1 VGSKTGIRQSFAA
14 PARNDCVEIRGAR
27 QNNLKGI
34 DLDLPLGK
42 LTVVT
47 GPSGS
52 GKSSLAF
59 ETIYAE
65 GQRRYVET
73 FSPYMRQFLDR
84 MDKPRVDD
92 IRGIPPAIAI
102 EQANPVKSSRSTVG
116 TMTEINDYLK
126 LLWPHVAKAFCPNC
140 GREIRPETAQSIA
153 DQILQDCAGKNVLIT
168 FWVAVP
174 PKTAP
179 RAFFDF
185 LQQQGYL
192 RVWIDNQV
200 VRADVAEPAFGGQP
214 LQVRTADAK
223 HERGRR
229 GRAIQPVGSTGCP
242 PGAERTDPK
251 IKRLG
256 ARVQVIQDRIAI
268 GEENR
273 ARIAEAIETALRFGK
288 GKVNVIP
295 VEAGVSPAKS
305 KNAADAAAT
314 TAMPFSIGWHCAY
327 CDLDIRPPTPGLLS
341 FNNPLGACPECRG
354 FGRTISIDLNKAIPD
369 RRLSI
374 KQGVVRVFRGAEFG
388 ESQKDLLR
396 ACAREEV
403 DINVPFEELPEADQ
417 DFVIEGEKRSGD
429 YTEEDY
435 EHDRWYGVRG
445 FFRWLESKTYKMH
458 VRVLLSRYRAYITCP
473 RCKGGRY
480 QPEALNYKISI
491 KPEIRTPKSEIVLSL
506 PEFQALPISDAH
518 DFLRNIEIPA
528 PNKTAQMLRDEI
540 CARLNYLC
548 EVGVSYLTL
557 DRSTRTLSGGE
568 VQRVNLTTCLGASL
582 VNTLFVMDEPSI
594 GLHPRDVGQLVRVM
608 RNLRDKGNTLLVV
621 EHEEQIIRAAD
632 NLIDLGPGRGED
644 GGELVWNGP
653 LDDFLARN
661 GENVGSAGASP
672 AVSHA
677 SRDTGIIFGG
687 APKTALEGARAPQ
700 SLTRD
705 YLTNRKS
712 IRFPKSRRD
721 WTSSI
726 KLVGARQHNLKNI
739 DVDLPLG
746 VFACVTGVSGS
757 GKSTLI
763 HDVLYRNLLRARGQ
777 SSDHQPSQ
785 SYGSAG
791 EPGACKSVIGAHRI
805 ADVVMVDQLPLA
817 RTPRSTPILYLGL
830 FDRVRELF
838 AARPEAMAQGLT
850 AGAFSFNSG
859 GGRCERCSGT
869 GYEKI
874 EMQFLS
880 DLFVR
885 CAECEGKRFQPHVLK
900 VRVQNKSI
908 HDVLELTVSEAIEF
922 FAQIGETTIEPSLGA
937 ARPPLPGRE
946 RNEVRVGRATE
957 ISNGLKVLEE
967 VGLGYL
973 RLGQPLNTLSGGESQ
988 RLKLVRHLTQTEN
1001 VLPASALDGLR
1012 RGERSTPMNR
1022 EQASNDQNRN
1032 GEAIG
1037 NLFIFDEPTTGLHFD
1052 DVAMLLQLFQRLVD
1066 RGHSIVVIEHNLEVI
1081 KCADWIIDLG
1091 PEAGEA
1097 GGEVVAT
1104 GTPEEIARVKHS
1116 HTGKF
1121 LRDVLGKGSAGM
1133 LPAVR
1138 GILPRATQRAY
1149 ANDGNEFTLGA
1160 AEKPSDSMPDGAS
1173 RMLALPNQ
1181 RADGG
1186 RDGAIQIHGA
1196 REHNLKN
1203 IDIKIPREQLV
1214 VITGLSGSG
1223 KSTLAFDIL
1232 FAEGQRRFLDSMSP
1246 YARQFVEQ
1254 LEKPDVDLVSGLPP
1268 SVAIEQRVTRGGGKS
1283 TVATVT
1289 EVYHFLRLLFAK
1301 TGTQFCPDC
1310 DLPVAKQSVASI
1322 VKQIE
1327 AAANRAPVKVLAPL
1341 VKARKG
1347 FHTDVA
1353 HWAERQ
1359 GFDTLYVD
1367 GRLVPISHFRKL
1379 ERFIEHTIDVVVGM
1393 IDRRRVVHARDIV
1406 RRALEIGRGTARL
1419 LDSKNRLTVT
1429 STEMSCPGC
1438 GRAFEEL
1445 DPRLFSFN
1453 SPHGACEECGGFG
1466 EIWDRELQT
1475 AANRDGE
1482 SLLENELAA
1491 ERESEWIEEGEA
1503 RECPSCHGSRLN
1515 AVARHVRVQ
1524 GFTIDQF
1531 TNLSASEAA
1540 RAIDRLK
1547 FKGAHQT
1554 IAAGL
1559 LPEIQQRLLFMEKVG
1574 LGYLALGRSAKTL
1587 SGGES
1592 QRIRLAAQL
1601 GSNLRG
1607 VLYVLDEPT
1616 IGLHPRDNLRLLE
1629 TLTALRNKGNS
1640 LVVVEHDDETM
1651 RHADHIIDLGP
1662 RAGIHG
1668 GEVVVSG
1675 TLRDIERTPNSETAR
1690 CLKKPLCHPIRGS
1703 RRSLPDTENWIEIR
1717 SACANN
1723 LKGIDVRFP
1732 VGRLSVIT
1740 GISGSGKSTLM
1751 HNVIWPAVCEQLK
1764 ERKRAGNG
1772 DLFKLVSGAEEI
1784 EAVYEVDQSP
1794 IGKTSRSTPG
1804 TYVKVFDEIRGLYAQ
1819 LPVSR
1824 VRGYSASR
1832 FSFNAEGGRC
1842 ETCKGQGAIKLEM
1855 NFLPSSYV
1863 PCEDCHGRRYNPQTL
1878 EVLYNEKS
1886 IGDVMEMT
1894 IEEAAQFFS
1903 AHPKI
1908 ARPLSLLL
1916 DTGLGYLKL
1925 GQPSPTLSGGE
1936 AQRLKLVTQ
1945 LKRGVGRAADE
1956 RIRKMRKP
1964 GSTLYLL
1971 EEPTIGLHMADIELL
1986 LNVLHRLVDEG
1997 NTVIVI
2003 EHNLSVIAEADYIV
2017 DLGPEAGDAGGDLV
2031 ACGTPEQVAK
2041 NRVSRTAPFLQKV
2054 LNQSATRVFST

>member
-1 VGSKTGIRQSFAA
+1 MGSKIGNKKRVITPTQ
-14 PARNDCVEIRGAR
+14 NDCIEIRGAS
-27 QNNLKGI
+27 QNNLKAI
-34 DLDLPLGK
+34 DIDLPLGQ

-59 ETIYAE
+59 QTIYAE

-102 EQANPVKSSRSTVG
+102 EQSNPVKTSRSTVG

-126 LLWPHVAKAFCPNC
+126 LLWPRIAHAFCPSC

-153 DQILQDCAGKNVLIT
+153 EQVLRDCIGKNILIT

-174 PKTAP
+174 LKTEP
-179 RAFFDF
+179 REFFDF

-200 VRADVAEPAFGGQP
+200 VRVDEPN
-214 LQVRTADAK
+214 
-223 HERGRR
+223 
-229 GRAIQPVGSTGCP
+229 
-242 PGAERTDPK
+242 PK
-251 IKRLG
+251 TKRLG
-256 ARVQVIQDRIAI
+256 TRVQVVQDRVAVT
-268 GEENR
+268 EENR
-273 ARIAEAIETALRFGK
+273 TRLVEAVETALRFGK
-288 GKVNVIP
+288 GQVNVIP
-295 VEAGVSPAKS
+295 AEAGAS
-305 KNAADAAAT
+305 AAT
-314 TAMPFSIGWHCAY
+314 SKSTVASTTLPFSTGWHCAW
-327 CDLDIRPPTPGLLS
+327 CDLDIRPPTVGLFS
-341 FNNPLGACPECRG
+341 FNNPLGACPDCRG
-354 FGRTISIDLNKAIPD
+354 FGRTIAIDLNKAIPD
-369 RRLSI
+369 RSLSI
-374 KQGVVRVFRGAEFG
+374 KQGVVRVFRGVEFG

-396 ACAREEV
+396 ACARE
-403 DINVPFEELPEADQ
+403 DIAINVPFEELPKADQ
-417 DFVIEGEKRSGD
+417 HFVIEGERRTGE
-429 YTEEDY
+429 YTDEDY

-473 RCKGGRY
+473 KCNGGRY
-480 QPEALNYKISI
+480 QPEALNYKIRGAHAASRAVSGRS
-491 KPEIRTPKSEIVLSL
+491 PETILTL
-506 PEFQALPISDAH
+506 PEFQALSISDAR
-518 DFLRNIEIPA
+518 DLLRTIELS
-528 PNKTAQMLRDEI
+528 PNDKTVKMLRDEI
-540 CARLNYLC
+540 CSRLNYLC
-548 EVGVSYLTL
+548 EVGVGYLTL

-582 VNTLFVMDEPSI
+582 ANTLFVMDEPSV

-608 RNLRDKGNTLLVV
+608 HSLRDKGNTLLVV

-632 NLIDLGPGRGED
+632 NLIDLGPGRGEH

-653 LDDFLARN
+653 LDKFIGDAPPSARFTKRRE
-661 GENVGSAGASP
+661 GTP
-672 AVSHA
+672 A
-677 SRDTGIIFGG
+677 
-687 APKTALEGARAPQ
+687 P

-705 YLTNRKS
+705 YLTGHKSIPIPTSRRKS
-712 IRFPKSRRD
+712 N
-721 WTSSI
+721 SSI
-726 KLVGARQHNLKNI
+726 KILGAREHNLKNI
-739 DVDLPLG
+739 DVELPLG
-746 VFACVTGVSGS
+746 VFTCVTGVSGS

-763 HDVLYRNLLRARGQ
+763 HDVLYRNLLRAKGQ
-777 SSDHQPSQ
+777 STDQ
-785 SYGSAG
+785 
-791 EPGACKSVIGAHRI
+791 EPGACKSITGAHRI
-805 ADVVMVDQLPLA
+805 GDVVMVDQSPLA
-817 RTPRSTPILYLGL
+817 RTPRSTPVLYLGL
-830 FDRVRELF
+830 FDQVRELF
-838 AARPEAMAQGLT
+838 AAQPEAMAQGLT

-859 GGRCERCSGT
+859 NGRCERCSGT

-880 DLFVR
+880 DLYVR

-900 VRVQNKSI
+900 LQIHGKSI
-908 HDVLELTVSEAIEF
+908 HEILELTISEAIEF
-922 FAQIGETTIEPSLGA
+922 FAQTGEDCGA
-937 ARPPLPGRE
+937 R
-946 RNEVRVGRATE
+946 
-957 ISNGLKVLEE
+957 ISDGLKVLDE

-988 RLKLVRHLTQTEN
+988 RLKLVRHLSD
-1001 VLPASALDGLR
+1001 ASGV
-1012 RGERSTPMNR
+1012 
-1022 EQASNDQNRN
+1022 
-1032 GEAIG
+1032 G

-1052 DVAMLLQLFQRLVD
+1052 DVALLLQLFHRLVE
-1066 RGHSIVVIEHNLEVI
+1066 RGHSLVVIEHNLEVI
-1081 KCADWIIDLG
+1081 KSADWVVDLG
-1091 PEAGEA
+1091 PEAGDA
-1097 GGEVVAT
+1097 GGEVVTT
-1104 GTPEEIARVKHS
+1104 GTPEEIAQVENS
-1116 HTGKF
+1116 HTGRF
-1121 LRDVLGKGSAGM
+1121 LTQVLGSARGS
-1133 LPAVR
+1133 
-1138 GILPRATQRAY
+1138 RALFGGPPKTTMSVY
-1149 ANDGNEFTLGA
+1149 AADDDEFALRA
-1160 AEKPSDSMPDGAS
+1160 AEDPLGQQP
-1173 RMLALPNQ
+1173 ALPSPQQN
-1181 RADGG
+1181 
-1186 RDGAIQIHGA
+1186 GAIHVHGA

-1203 IDIKIPREQLV
+1203 IDLKIPREQLV

-1223 KSTLAFDIL
+1223 KSTVAFDIL

-1268 SVAIEQRVTRGGGKS
+1268 TVAIEQRVTRGGGKS

-1310 DLPVAKQSVASI
+1310 DLPVEKQSVAFI

-1327 AAANRAPVKVLAPL
+1327 TSAKRGPLKVLAPL

-1353 HWAERQ
+1353 RWAERQ

-1367 GRLVPISHFRKL
+1367 GKLVPIAQFRKL
-1379 ERFIEHTIDVVVGM
+1379 ERFKEHTIDVVIGV
-1393 IDRRRVVHARDIV
+1393 IDRRRIASAREITE
-1406 RRALEIGRGTARL
+1406 RALHIGRGTARL
-1419 LDSKNRLTVT
+1419 LDLKNRLTVL
-1429 STEMSCPGC
+1429 STEMSCPNC

-1453 SPHGACEECGGFG
+1453 SPHGMCEECGGFG
-1466 EIWDRELQT
+1466 EIWDHDLQT
-1475 AANRDGE
+1475 GANRDGE
-1482 SLLENELAA
+1482 SVLENELAA
-1491 ERESEWIEEGEA
+1491 ERESEWIDEGEA
-1503 RECPSCHGSRLN
+1503 RECLSCHGSRLN
-1515 AVARHVRVQ
+1515 AEARHVRVQ
-1524 GFTIDQF
+1524 GYTIDQF
-1531 TNLSASEAA
+1531 TDLSAGDAA
-1540 RAIDRLK
+1540 RAIGKLK
-1547 FKGAHQT
+1547 FKGRDQT
-1554 IAAGL
+1554 VAAGL
-1559 LPEIQQRLLFMEKVG
+1559 IPEIQQRLQFMETVG

-1592 QRIRLAAQL
+1592 QRIRLSAQL

-1616 IGLHPRDNLRLLE
+1616 IGLHPRDNQRLLE
-1629 TLTALRNKGNS
+1629 TLMTLRNKGNS
-1640 LVVVEHDDETM
+1640 LLVVEHDEETI
-1651 RHADHIIDLGP
+1651 RCADHVVDLGP

-1668 GEVVVSG
+1668 GEVVSSG
-1675 TLRDIERTPNSETAR
+1675 TLRDVQKNPNSETAR
-1690 CLKKPLCHPIRGS
+1690 CLKSPLCHPIRGS
-1703 RRSLPDTENWIEIR
+1703 RRSLRDVENWIEIHGAR
-1717 SACANN
+1717 ANN
-1723 LKGIDVRFP
+1723 LKNIDVRFP

-1751 HNVIWPAVCEQLK
+1751 DDVIWPAVRAQLNA
-1764 ERKRAGNG
+1764 RKRAGDG
-1772 DLFKLVSGAEEI
+1772 DLFKLVSGAQEI

-1804 TYVKVFDEIRGLYAQ
+1804 TYVKVFDEIRNLYAQ

-1842 ETCKGQGAIKLEM
+1842 ETCKGQGVIKLEM

-1863 PCEDCHGRRYNPQTL
+1863 SCEDCHGRRYNPQTL
-1878 EVLYNEKS
+1878 EILYNEKS

-1908 ARPLSLLL
+1908 ARPLSLLV

-1945 LKRGVGRAADE
+1945 LKRGVSRAANE

-2017 DLGPEAGDAGGDLV
+2017 DLGPEAGEAGGEVV

-2041 NRVSRTAPFLQKV
+2041 NRVSRTAPFLRKV
-2054 LNQSATRVFST
+2054 LNSSRPL

>member
-1 VGSKTGIRQSFAA
+1 MSRTVVEEKCASHSEAATEICEPPHNLELSPVGSKIGNKERVITV
-14 PARNDCVEIRGAR
+14 ARNDCIQIRGAR

-34 DLDLPLGK
+34 DVDLPLGK
-42 LTVVT
+42 LTVIT

-59 ETIYAE
+59 QTIYAE

-102 EQANPVKSSRSTVG
+102 EQSNPVKTSRSTVG

-126 LLWPHVAKAFCPNC
+126 LLWPRVAQAFCPSC

-153 DQILQDCAGKNVLIT
+153 EQVLRDCVGKNILIT

-174 PKTAP
+174 PKTEP
-179 RAFFDF
+179 RKFFDF

-192 RVWIDNQV
+192 RVWIDNKV
-200 VRADVAEPAFGGQP
+200 VRVDEPN
-214 LQVRTADAK
+214 
-223 HERGRR
+223 
-229 GRAIQPVGSTGCP
+229 
-242 PGAERTDPK
+242 PK
-251 IKRLG
+251 TKRLG
-256 ARVQVIQDRIAI
+256 ARVQVVQDRIAI
-268 GEENR
+268 TGENR
-273 ARIAEAIETALRFGK
+273 TRLVEAIETALRFGK
-288 GKVNVIP
+288 GQVNVIP
-295 VEAGVSPAKS
+295 VEAGVSPAIS
-305 KNAADAAAT
+305 KLTTGNADT
-314 TAMPFSIGWHCAY
+314 TVLPFSTGWHCAW
-327 CDLDIRPPTPGLLS
+327 CDLDIRPPTVGLFS
-341 FNNPLGACPECRG
+341 FNNPLGACPDCRG
-354 FGRTISIDLNKAIPD
+354 FGRTITIDLNKAIPD
-369 RRLSI
+369 RSLSI

-396 ACAREEV
+396 ACAREDI
-403 DINVPFEELPEADQ
+403 DINVPFEELPKVDQ
-417 DFVIEGEKRSGD
+417 DFVIEGERRSGE
-429 YTEEDY
+429 YTDEDY

-458 VRVLLSRYRAYITCP
+458 VRVLLSRYRAYVTCP
-473 RCKGGRY
+473 KCNGGRY
-480 QPEALNYKISI
+480 QPEVLNYKCSATVPVARGRIG
-491 KPEIRTPKSEIVLSL
+491 KPEACATLTL
-506 PEFQALPISDAH
+506 PEFQGLSISDAR
-518 DFLRNIEIPA
+518 DLLRTIEGSPDD
-528 PNKTAQMLRDEI
+528 KTAQMLRDEI

-548 EVGVSYLTL
+548 EVGVGYLTL

-582 VNTLFVMDEPSI
+582 ANTLFVMDEPSI

-608 RNLRDKGNTLLVV
+608 HDLRDKGNTLLVV

-632 NLIDLGPGRGED
+632 NLIDLGPGRGEH
-644 GGELVWNGP
+644 GGDLVWNGT
-653 LDDFLARN
+653 LDEFISRDGLRL
-661 GENVGSAGASP
+661 GSAGASP
-672 AVSHA
+672 ALARA
-677 SRDTGIIFGG
+677 SRASGKAFGEP
-687 APKTALEGARAPQ
+687 PKTAGEGARAPE

-705 YLTNRKS
+705 YLTRRKS
-712 IRFPKSRRD
+712 IPLPKTRRR
-721 WTSSI
+721 SGSCI
-726 KLVGARQHNLKNI
+726 KILGARQHNLKNI
-739 DVDLPLG
+739 DVELPLG
-746 VFACVTGVSGS
+746 IFTCVTGVSGS

-763 HDVLYRNLLRARGQ
+763 HDVLYRNLLRAKGQ
-777 SSDHQPSQ
+777 SSDQ
-785 SYGSAG
+785 
-791 EPGACKSVIGAHRI
+791 ETGACKSITGTHRI
-805 ADVVMVDQLPLA
+805 GDVVMVDQSPLA

-830 FDRVRELF
+830 FDQVRELF
-838 AARPEAMAQGLT
+838 AAQPEAMAQGLT
-850 AGAFSFNSG
+850 AGTFSFNSG
-859 GGRCERCSGT
+859 NGRCERCSGT

-880 DLFVR
+880 DLYVR

-900 VRVQNKSI
+900 VRLREKSI
-908 HDVLELTVSEAIEF
+908 HDVLELTISEAIQF
-922 FAQIGETTIEPSLGA
+922 FAQADEDCGA
-937 ARPPLPGRE
+937 R
-946 RNEVRVGRATE
+946 
-957 ISNGLKVLEE
+957 ISDGLKVLDE

-988 RLKLVRHLTQTEN
+988 RLKLVGHLSD
-1001 VLPASALDGLR
+1001 ASGTR
-1012 RGERSTPMNR
+1012 
-1022 EQASNDQNRN
+1022 
-1032 GEAIG
+1032 

-1066 RGHSIVVIEHNLEVI
+1066 RGHSLVVIEHNLEVI
-1081 KCADWIIDLG
+1081 KSADWIVDLG
-1091 PEAGEA
+1091 PEAGDA

-1104 GTPEEIARVKHS
+1104 GTPEQIAQAENS

-1121 LRDVLGKGSAGM
+1121 LHGVLGSAGAS
-1133 LPAVR
+1133 PAVR
-1138 GILPRATQRAY
+1138 GAPPRIHSARYVDDDGEFALRA
-1149 ANDGNEFTLGA
+1149 AEESFDEASNAAGA
-1160 AEKPSDSMPDGAS
+1160 AP
-1173 RMLALPNQ
+1173 ALPN
-1181 RADGG
+1181 GKTN
-1186 RDGAIQIHGA
+1186 GAIHIHGA

-1203 IDIKIPREQLV
+1203 IDLKIPREQLV

-1223 KSTLAFDIL
+1223 KSTVAFDIL

-1268 SVAIEQRVTRGGGKS
+1268 TVAIEQRVTRGGGKS

-1289 EVYHFLRLLFAK
+1289 EIYHFLRLLFAK

-1310 DLPVAKQSVASI
+1310 DLPVEKQSAASI

-1327 AAANRAPVKVLAPL
+1327 TAAKRAPLKVLAPL

-1347 FHTDVA
+1347 FHSDVA
-1353 HWAERQ
+1353 RWAEYQ

-1367 GRLVPISHFRKL
+1367 GKLVPVAQFRKL
-1379 ERFIEHTIDVVVGM
+1379 ERFKEHTIDVVVGV
-1393 IDRRRVVHARDIV
+1393 IDRRRIASAREITG
-1406 RRALEIGRGTARL
+1406 RALKIGRGTARL
-1419 LDSKNRLTVT
+1419 LDSKNRLTVM
-1429 STEMSCPGC
+1429 SMEMSCPNC

-1453 SPHGACEECGGFG
+1453 SPHGMCEECGGFG
-1466 EIWDRELQT
+1466 EIWDRDLQT
-1475 AANRDGE
+1475 GANRDGE
-1482 SLLENELAA
+1482 SVLESELAA
-1491 ERESEWIEEGEA
+1491 ERESEWIDEGEA

-1515 AVARHVRVQ
+1515 AEARHVRVQ
-1524 GFTIDQF
+1524 GYTIDQF
-1531 TNLSASEAA
+1531 TDLSAGEAT
-1540 RAIDRLK
+1540 RAIAKLR
-1547 FKGAHQT
+1547 FKGRDQT

-1559 LPEIQQRLLFMEKVG
+1559 IPEIQQRLRFMETVG

-1616 IGLHPRDNLRLLE
+1616 IGLHPRDNQRLLE
-1629 TLTALRNKGNS
+1629 TLTTLRNKGNS
-1640 LVVVEHDDETM
+1640 LIVIEHDEETM
-1651 RHADHIIDLGP
+1651 RRADHIVDLGP

-1675 TLRDIERTPNSETAR
+1675 TLSDVQKNPNSETAR
-1690 CLKKPLCHPIRGS
+1690 CLKSQLCHPIRGS
-1703 RRSLPDTENWIEIR
+1703 RRSLRDVEDWIEIYGAR
-1717 SACANN
+1717 ANN
-1723 LKGIDVRFP
+1723 LKNLDVRFP
-1732 VGRLSVIT
+1732 VGRLAVIT

-1751 HNVIWPAVCEQLK
+1751 HDVIWPVVRERLGSAGASPAVS
-1764 ERKRAGNG
+1764 RASR
-1772 DLFKLVSGAEEI
+1772 DTHPKLFGEGAEKSERGARAPQNIRAI

-1804 TYVKVFDEIRGLYAQ
+1804 TYVKVFDEIRNLYAQ

-1824 VRGYSASR
+1824 MRGYSPSR

-1842 ETCKGQGAIKLEM
+1842 ETCKGQGVIKLEM

-1863 PCEDCHGRRYNPQTL
+1863 SCEDCHGRRYNPQTL

-1908 ARPLSLLL
+1908 ARPLSLLV

-1945 LKRGVGRAADE
+1945 LKRGVNRAADE

-1997 NTVIVI
+1997 NTDR
-2003 EHNLSVIAEADYIV
+2003 HCHRTQSQCDRRSRLHRGS
-2017 DLGPEAGDAGGDLV
+2017 GAGSGRQWRRSSRFWNAGTSGEK
-2031 ACGTPEQVAK
+2031 P
-2041 NRVSRTAPFLQKV
+2041 R
-2054 LNQSATRVFST
+2054 

>member
-1 VGSKTGIRQSFAA
+1 MGNKERGITPA
-14 PARNDCVEIRGAR
+14 PNDCIEIRGAR

-34 DLDLPLGK
+34 DVDLPLGK
-42 LTVVT
+42 LTVIT

-59 ETIYAE
+59 QTIYAE

-102 EQANPVKSSRSTVG
+102 EQSNPVKTSRSTVG

-126 LLWPHVAKAFCPNC
+126 LLWPRIAHAFCPSC

-153 DQILQDCAGKNVLIT
+153 EQVLRDCVGKNILVT

-174 PKTAP
+174 SGTEP
-179 RAFFDF
+179 RKFFDF

-192 RVWIDNQV
+192 RVWIDNKV
-200 VRADVAEPAFGGQP
+200 VRVDDPN
-214 LQVRTADAK
+214 
-223 HERGRR
+223 
-229 GRAIQPVGSTGCP
+229 
-242 PGAERTDPK
+242 PK

-256 ARVQVIQDRIAI
+256 ARVQVVQDRIAVS
-268 GEENR
+268 GKNR
-273 ARIAEAIETALRFGK
+273 TRFVEAIETALRFGK
-288 GKVNVIP
+288 GKINVIQISENAERPTPNVERRTDHRP
-295 VEAGVSPAKS
+295 VRRSLGEGGSPII
-305 KNAADAAAT
+305 DHEF
-314 TAMPFSIGWHCAY
+314 PFSTGWHCAW
-327 CDLDIRPPTPGLLS
+327 CDLDIRPPTVGLFS
-341 FNNPLGACPECRG
+341 FNNPLGACPDCRG
-354 FGRTISIDLNKAIPD
+354 FGRTIAIDLNKAIPD
-369 RRLSI
+369 RSLSI

-396 ACAREEV
+396 ACAREDI
-403 DINVPFEELPEADQ
+403 DINLPFEELPKADQ
-417 DFVIEGEKRSGD
+417 DFVIEGERRSGE
-429 YTEEDY
+429 YTDEDY
-435 EHDRWYGVRG
+435 EDDRWYGVRG

-458 VRVLLSRYRAYITCP
+458 VRVLLSRYRAYVTCP
-473 RCKGGRY
+473 KCNGGRY
-480 QPEALNYKISI
+480 QPEALNYKIRGAHAASRAVSGGS
-491 KPEIRTPKSEIVLSL
+491 PETLLTL
-506 PEFQALPISDAH
+506 PQFQALSISDAR
-518 DFLRNIEIPA
+518 DLLRTIEGSPDD
-528 PNKTAQMLRDEI
+528 KTAQMLRDEI

-548 EVGVSYLTL
+548 EVGVGYLTL

-582 VNTLFVMDEPSI
+582 ANTLFVMDEPSI

-608 RNLRDKGNTLLVV
+608 HNLRDKGNTLLVV

-632 NLIDLGPGRGED
+632 NLIDLGPGRGEH
-644 GGELVWNGP
+644 GGDLVWNGP
-653 LDDFLARN
+653 LEEFISRGDRN
-661 GENVGSAGASP
+661 PGSARILRAGEGILPSRTFEGHSSSAEFKAKRFRAQKSSSP
-672 AVSHA
+672 QNAATSTLQA
-677 SRDTGIIFGG
+677 C
-687 APKTALEGARAPQ
+687 APQ

-705 YLTNRKS
+705 YLTRRKS
-712 IRFPKSRRD
+712 IPLPKSRRK
-721 WTSSI
+721 WTSSVKI
-726 KLVGARQHNLKNI
+726 LGARQHNLKNI
-739 DVDLPLG
+739 DVELPLG
-746 VFACVTGVSGS
+746 VFTCVTGVSGS

-763 HDVLYRNLLRARGQ
+763 HDVLYRNLLRAKGQ
-777 SSDHQPSQ
+777 SSDQ
-785 SYGSAG
+785 
-791 EPGACKSVIGAHRI
+791 EPGACKSITGTHRI
-805 ADVVMVDQLPLA
+805 GDVVMVNQSLLA

-830 FDRVRELF
+830 FDQVRELF
-838 AARPEAMAQGLT
+838 AAQPEAMAQGLT
-850 AGAFSFNSG
+850 ASSFSFNSG
-859 GGRCERCSGT
+859 NGRCERCSGT

-880 DLFVR
+880 DLYVR

-900 VRVQNKSI
+900 VRLHEKSI
-908 HDVLELTVSEAIEF
+908 HDVLELTVSEAIQF
-922 FAQIGETTIEPSLGA
+922 FAQTVEDCGA
-937 ARPPLPGRE
+937 K
-946 RNEVRVGRATE
+946 
-957 ISNGLKVLEE
+957 ISNGLKVLDE

-988 RLKLVRHLTQTEN
+988 RLKLVGHLSD
-1001 VLPASALDGLR
+1001 ASGTR
-1012 RGERSTPMNR
+1012 
-1022 EQASNDQNRN
+1022 
-1032 GEAIG
+1032 

-1066 RGHSIVVIEHNLEVI
+1066 RGHSLVVIEHNLEVI
-1081 KCADWIIDLG
+1081 KCADWIVDLG
-1091 PEAGEA
+1091 PEAGDA

-1104 GTPEEIARVKHS
+1104 GTPEQIAGTRNS
-1116 HTGKF
+1116 HTGRF
-1121 LRDVLGKGSAGM
+1121 LRHVLSKFPKPLHVIPSREDGEG
-1133 LPAVR
+1133 PHE
-1138 GILPRATQRAY
+1138 ILREFERSFAY
-1149 ANDGNEFTLGA
+1149 AQDDSVELARA
-1160 AEKPSDSMPDGAS
+1160 AETAPRFGAS
-1173 RMLALPNQ
+1173 DRN
-1181 RADGG
+1181 
-1186 RDGAIQIHGA
+1186 GAIHVHGA

-1203 IDIKIPREQLV
+1203 IDLKIPREQLV

-1223 KSTLAFDIL
+1223 KSTVAFDIL

-1268 SVAIEQRVTRGGGKS
+1268 TVAIEQRVTRGGGKS

-1310 DLPVAKQSVASI
+1310 DLPVQKQSAASI

-1327 AAANRAPVKVLAPL
+1327 TAAKRGPLKVLAPL

-1353 HWAERQ
+1353 RWAERQ

-1367 GRLVPISHFRKL
+1367 GKLVPVAQFRKL
-1379 ERFIEHTIDVVVGM
+1379 ERFKEHTIDVVVGV
-1393 IDRRRVVHARDIV
+1393 IDRRRIASAREIT

-1419 LDSKNRLTVT
+1419 LDSRNRLTVV
-1429 STEMSCPGC
+1429 STEMSCPNC

-1453 SPHGACEECGGFG
+1453 SPHGMCEECGGFG
-1466 EIWDRELQT
+1466 EIWDQDVQT
-1475 AANRDGE
+1475 GANRDGE
-1482 SLLENELAA
+1482 SVLENELAA
-1491 ERESEWIEEGEA
+1491 ERESEWIDEGEA

-1515 AVARHVRVQ
+1515 AEARHVRVQ
-1524 GFTIDQF
+1524 GYTIDQF
-1531 TNLSASEAA
+1531 TDLSAGEAA
-1540 RAIDRLK
+1540 RAIRKLK
-1547 FKGAHQT
+1547 FKGRDQT
-1554 IAAGL
+1554 VAAGL
-1559 LPEIQQRLLFMEKVG
+1559 IPEIQQRLHFMETVG

-1616 IGLHPRDNLRLLE
+1616 IGLHPRDNQRLLE
-1629 TLTALRNKGNS
+1629 TLTTLRNKGNS
-1640 LVVVEHDDETM
+1640 LIVVEHDEETM
-1651 RHADHIIDLGP
+1651 RRADHIIDLGP

-1675 TLRDIERTPNSETAR
+1675 TLSDVQKNPNSETAR
-1690 CLKKPLCHPIRGS
+1690 CLKSQLCHPIRGS
-1703 RRSLPDTENWIEIR
+1703 RRSLPDVENWIEIR
-1717 SACANN
+1717 GARANN
-1723 LKGIDVRFP
+1723 LKNIDVRFP
-1732 VGRLSVIT
+1732 IGRLSVIT

-1751 HNVIWPAVCEQLK
+1751 HEELLPRIRETLGSARLQ
-1764 ERKRAGNG
+1764 RAGEGILPSRTSQLRLWDDN
-1772 DLFKLVSGAEEI
+1772 DPDKKKSSLPQNAATSTLQACAPQNVNWI

-1804 TYVKVFDEIRGLYAQ
+1804 TYVKVFDEIRNLYAQ

-1824 VRGYSASR
+1824 MRGYSASR

-1842 ETCKGQGAIKLEM
+1842 ETCKGQGVIKLEM

-1863 PCEDCHGRRYNPQTL
+1863 SCEDCHGSRYNAQTL

-1908 ARPLSLLL
+1908 ARPLSLLV

-1945 LKRGVGRAADE
+1945 LKRGVSRAADE

-2017 DLGPEAGDAGGDLV
+2017 DLGPEAGANGGEVV
-2031 ACGTPEQVAK
+2031 AFGTPEQVAK
-2041 NRVSRTAPFLQKV
+2041 SRVSRTAPFLRKV
-2054 LNQSATRVFST
+2054 LNIPRATTPLSS